1 MTCETMWAVGWKDF
15 CGRLAVGW
23 MMSDKNSLVGEVMT
37 VREFVSVGLVNRT
50 LN

>member
-15 CGRLAVGW
+15 CGR